1 MAIKD
6 LSPSV
11 LRDFV
16 KSLGWQSLPDGIVDR
31 LYVMHNAAMPRRQI
45 VIPMD
50 QDAPDYAEACELALS
65 KLADLQGMKL
75 ADLIQLAAISRD
87 DSIYYRVTSDGAVD
101 DGLPLS
107 FAASLLLGAE
117 QILLASA
124 CTVLR
129 PEAHHPRLH
138 RAEATQLASHARFGH
153 TERGSFVVRV
163 SCAVD
168 AMETTSVPDLA
179 HANESFVRMTML
191 SARNGVRQLVRAI
204 EEDSLS
210 RFVDSQRAAASPVVS
225 SNLCEALTR
234 LHNDDVRNNI
244 DMSFRWATTVALPQ
258 DAAAGESI
266 RIRSDYFGRIDDV
279 RRELGAVELD
289 RDDVFIGT
297 VEHLNG
303 EFDIEGNRAGEVV
316 MALLLRGG
324 AIIKA
329 RVVLDQEQYARAVA
343 AHLDDRA
350 LVRVAG
356 RLRPGR
362 QPRTLTDVT
371 SFILIGPGPG

>member
-6 LSPSV
+6 LSPSG

-16 KSLGWQSLPDGIVDR
+16 KSLGWQSLPDGLVDR
-31 LYVMHNAAMPRRQI
+31 LYVLHHAAAPRRQI

-75 ADLIQLAAISRD
+75 EDLIQLAAISHD
-87 DSIYYRVTSDGAVD
+87 DSIYYRVTSSGSFD

-129 PEAHHPRLH
+129 PQTHHPRLH
-138 RAEATQLASHARFGH
+138 RAEATQLAGHARFGH

-163 SCAVD
+163 SCPVD
-168 AMETTSVPDLA
+168 AMETPSVHDLA

-191 SARNGVRQLVRAI
+191 TARNGVRQLVKAI
-204 EEDSLS
+204 EEDALS
-210 RFVDSQRAAASPVVS
+210 RFVDSQKAAASPLVS

-234 LHNDDVRNNI
+234 LHDDDMRNNI

-258 DAAAGESI
+258 DAGAGESI

-279 RRELGAVELD
+279 RQELRAVERE

-303 EFDIEGNRAGEVV
+303 EFDFEGNRAGEIVV
-316 MALLLRGG
+316 ALLLREGE
-324 AIIKA
+324 IIKA
-329 RVVLDQEQYARAVA
+329 RVVLDQEQYARAVI

-350 LVRVAG
+350 LVRIAG
-356 RLRPGR
+356 RLHPGR
-362 QPRTLTDVT
+362 QPRTITDVT
-371 SFILIGPGPG
+371 SFILIGSSPR

>member
-6 LSPSV
+6 LSPSG

-16 KSLGWQSLPDGIVDR
+16 KSLGWQSLPDGLVDR
-31 LYVMHNAAMPRRQI
+31 LYVMHHAAAPRRQI

-87 DSIYYRVTSDGAVD
+87 DSIYYRVTSNASFD

-107 FAASLLLGAE
+107 FAASLLMGAE

-129 PEAHHPRLH
+129 PQTHHPRLH
-138 RAEATQLASHARFGH
+138 RAEAAQLAGHARFGH

-163 SCAVD
+163 SCPVD
-168 AMETTSVPDLA
+168 AMETPFVHDLA

-191 SARNGVRQLVRAI
+191 TARNGVRQLVRAI
-204 EEDSLS
+204 EEDTLS
-210 RFVDSQRAAASPVVS
+210 RFVDSQRAAVSPLVS

-234 LHNDDVRNNI
+234 LHNDDVHNNI

-258 DAAAGESI
+258 DAGTGESI

-279 RRELGAVELD
+279 RQELRAVERD
-289 RDDVFIGT
+289 REDVFIGT

-303 EFDIEGNRAGEVV
+303 EFDIEGNRAGEIVV
-316 MALLLRGG
+316 ALLLREGE
-324 AIIKA
+324 IIKA
-329 RVVLDQEQYARAVA
+329 RVVLDQEQYARAVT

-350 LVRVAG
+350 LVRIAG

-362 QPRTLTDVT
+362 QPRTMTDVT
-371 SFILIGPGPG
+371 SFILIGSSPR

>member
-1 MAIKD
+1 MALKD
-6 LSPSV
+6 LSPSG

-16 KSLGWQSLPDGIVDR
+16 KSLGWESLPDGIVDR
-31 LYVMHNAAMPRRQI
+31 LYVLHHADMPRRQI

-65 KLADLQGMKL
+65 KLADLQGMTL

-87 DSIYYRVTSDGAVD
+87 DSIYYRVTSSGAVD

-129 PEAHHPRLH
+129 PQTHHPRLH
-138 RAEATQLASHARFGH
+138 RAEATQLAGHARFGH

-163 SCAVD
+163 SCPVD
-168 AMETTSVPDLA
+168 AMETPSLPDLT
-179 HANESFVRMTML
+179 HTKESFVRRTML
-191 SARNGVRQLVRAI
+191 TARNGVRQLVKAI
-204 EEDSLS
+204 EEDTLS
-210 RFVDSQRAAASPVVS
+210 RFVDSQRAAASPIVS

-258 DAAAGESI
+258 DATAGETI
-266 RIRSDYFGRIDDV
+266 TIRSDYFGRIDDV
-279 RRELGAVELD
+279 RQELRAVERD

-303 EFDIEGNRAGEVV
+303 EFSIEGNRAGEVV
-316 MALLLRGG
+316 VALLLREGE
-324 AIIKA
+324 IIKA
-329 RVVLDQEQYARAVA
+329 RVLLDQEQYARAVT

-350 LVRVAG
+350 LVRIAG

-362 QPRTLTDVT
+362 QPRTMTDVT
-371 SFILIGPGPG
+371 SFVLIGPGLG

>member
-6 LSPSV
+6 LSPSA

-16 KSLGWQSLPDGIVDR
+16 KSLGWQSLPDGTVDR
-31 LYVMHNAAMPRRQI
+31 LYVLHHAAAPRRRI

-50 QDAPDYAEACELALS
+50 QDAPDYADACELALS

-75 ADLIQLAAISRD
+75 ADLIQLAAISSD
-87 DSIYYRVTSDGAVD
+87 DSIYYRVTSSGAVD

-129 PEAHHPRLH
+129 PQTHHPRLH
-138 RAEATQLASHARFGH
+138 RAEATQLASHAQFGH

-163 SCAVD
+163 SCPVD
-168 AMETTSVPDLA
+168 AMETPSMPDLA
-179 HANESFVRMTML
+179 QENESFVRMTML
-191 SARNGVRQLVRAI
+191 TARSGVRQLVRAI
-204 EEDSLS
+204 EEDTLS
-210 RFVDSQRAAASPVVS
+210 RFVDSQRAAASPIVS

-244 DMSFRWATTVALPQ
+244 DMSFRWATTVPLPQ
-258 DAAAGESI
+258 DAATGESI
-266 RIRSDYFGRIDDV
+266 RIRSDFFGRIDDV
-279 RRELGAVELD
+279 RRELRAIELD

-316 MALLLRGG
+316 VALLLREGE
-324 AIIKA
+324 IIKA

-350 LVRVAG
+350 LVRIAG

-371 SFILIGPGPG
+371 SFILIGPGLG

>member
-6 LSPSV
+6 LSPSA

-31 LYVMHNAAMPRRQI
+31 LYVLHHAAAPRRRI

-75 ADLIQLAAISRD
+75 ADLIQLAAISSD
-87 DSIYYRVTSDGAVD
+87 DSIYYRVTSSGAVD

-129 PEAHHPRLH
+129 PQTHHPRLH
-138 RAEATQLASHARFGH
+138 RAEATQLASHAQFGH

-163 SCAVD
+163 SCPVD
-168 AMETTSVPDLA
+168 AMETPSMPDLA
-179 HANESFVRMTML
+179 QENESFVRMTML
-191 SARNGVRQLVRAI
+191 TARSGVRQLVRAI
-204 EEDSLS
+204 EEDTLS
-210 RFVDSQRAAASPVVS
+210 RFVDSQRAAASPIVS

-244 DMSFRWATTVALPQ
+244 DMSFRWATTVPLPQ
-258 DAAAGESI
+258 DAATGESI
-266 RIRSDYFGRIDDV
+266 RIRSDFFGRIDDV
-279 RRELGAVELD
+279 RRELRAIELD

-316 MALLLRGG
+316 VALLLREGE
-324 AIIKA
+324 IIKA

-350 LVRVAG
+350 LVRIAG

-371 SFILIGPGPG
+371 SFILIGPGLG

>member
-1 MAIKD
+1 MSCIT
-6 LSPSV
+6 P
-11 LRDFV
+11 
-16 KSLGWQSLPDGIVDR
+16 
-31 LYVMHNAAMPRRQI
+31 PRRAARSSFPWI
-45 VIPMD
+45 M
-50 QDAPDYAEACELALS
+50 DAPDYAEACELALS

-75 ADLIQLAAISRD
+75 EDLIQLAAISHD
-87 DSIYYRVTSDGAVD
+87 DSIYYRVTSSGSFD

-129 PEAHHPRLH
+129 PQTHHPRLH
-138 RAEATQLASHARFGH
+138 RAEATQLAGHARFGH

-163 SCAVD
+163 SCPVD
-168 AMETTSVPDLA
+168 AMETPSVHDLA

-191 SARNGVRQLVRAI
+191 TARNGVRQLVKAI
-204 EEDSLS
+204 EEDALS
-210 RFVDSQRAAASPVVS
+210 RFVDSQKAAASPLVS

-234 LHNDDVRNNI
+234 LHDDDMRNNI

-258 DAAAGESI
+258 DAGAGESI

-279 RRELGAVELD
+279 RQELRAVERE

-303 EFDIEGNRAGEVV
+303 EFDFEGNRAGEIVV
-316 MALLLRGG
+316 ALLLREGE
-324 AIIKA
+324 IIKA
-329 RVVLDQEQYARAVA
+329 RVVLDQEQYARAVI

-350 LVRVAG
+350 LVRIAG
-356 RLRPGR
+356 RLHPGR
-362 QPRTLTDVT
+362 QPRTITDVT
-371 SFILIGPGPG
+371 SFILIGSSPR

>member
-6 LSPSV
+6 LSPSA

-31 LYVMHNAAMPRRQI
+31 LYVLHHAAAPRRQI

-75 ADLIQLAAISRD
+75 ADLIQLAAISSD
-87 DSIYYRVTSDGAVD
+87 DSIYYRVTSSGAVD

-124 CTVLR
+124 CTVWS
-129 PEAHHPRLH
+129 PQPHHPRLH
-138 RAEATQLASHARFGH
+138 RAEATQLAGHARFGH

-163 SCAVD
+163 SCPVD
-168 AMETTSVPDLA
+168 AMETPSMPDLA
-179 HANESFVRMTML
+179 QENESFVRMTML
-191 SARNGVRQLVRAI
+191 TARNGVRQLVKAI
-204 EEDSLS
+204 EEDTLS
-210 RFVDSQRAAASPVVS
+210 RFVDSQRAAASPIVS

-244 DMSFRWATTVALPQ
+244 DMSFRWATTVPLPQ
-258 DAAAGESI
+258 DAATGESI
-266 RIRSDYFGRIDDV
+266 RIRSDFFGRIDDV
-279 RRELGAVELD
+279 RRELRAIELD

-303 EFDIEGNRAGEVV
+303 EFDIERNRAGEVV
-316 MALLLRGG
+316 VALLLREGE
-324 AIIKA
+324 IIKA

-350 LVRVAG
+350 LVRIAG

-371 SFILIGPGPG
+371 SFILIGPGLG

>member
-1 MAIKD
+1 MALKD
-6 LSPSV
+6 LSPAS

-16 KSLGWQSLPDGIVDR
+16 KSLGWQSLPDGTVDG
-31 LYVMHNAAMPRRQI
+31 LYVLQHAALPRRQI

-87 DSIYYRVTSDGAVD
+87 DSMYYRVTSCDYVD

-117 QILLASA
+117 QVLLASA

-129 PEAHHPRLH
+129 PQTHHPRLH
-138 RAEATQLASHARFGH
+138 RGEATQLAGHARFAH

-163 SCAVD
+163 SCPVD
-168 AMETTSVPDLA
+168 AMETPSALT
-179 HANESFVRMTML
+179 HMNESFVRMTML
-191 SARNGVRQLVRAI
+191 TARNGVRQLVEAI
-204 EEDSLS
+204 ESDTLTS
-210 RFVDSQRAAASPVVS
+210 FVDSQKLADSPIVS

-258 DAAAGESI
+258 NVAAGENI
-266 RIRSDYFGRIDDV
+266 RIQSNYFGRIDDV
-279 RRELGAVELD
+279 RRELRAVERD

-316 MALLLRGG
+316 VALLLRDDET
-324 AIIKA
+324 IKA
-329 RVVLDQEQYARAVA
+329 RVLLDQEQYARAVA
-343 AHLDDRA
+343 AHLDDRTF
-350 LVRVAG
+350 VRIAG

-362 QPRTLTDVT
+362 QPRTLIDVT
-371 SFILIGPGPG
+371 SFSLIGPS

>member
-6 LSPSV
+6 LSPSA

-31 LYVMHNAAMPRRQI
+31 LYVMHHADVPRRQI

-75 ADLIQLAAISRD
+75 AELIQLAAISRD
-87 DSIYYRVTSDGAVD
+87 DSVYYRVTSSGSVD

-107 FAASLLLGAE
+107 FASSLLQGAE

-129 PEAHHPRLH
+129 PQTHHPRLH
-138 RAEATQLASHARFGH
+138 RAEAAQLAGHARFGH
-153 TERGSFVVRV
+153 TERGSFVMRV
-163 SCAVD
+163 SCPVD
-168 AMETTSVPDLA
+168 AMQTPSVPDLA
-179 HANESFVRMTML
+179 YANDSFVRMTML
-191 SARNGVRQLVRAI
+191 TARNGVRQLVNAI

-210 RFVDSQRAAASPVVS
+210 RFVDSQRAAASPIVS

-234 LHNDDVRNNI
+234 LHSDDVRNNI
-244 DMSFRWATTVALPQ
+244 DMSFRWATTVALPR
-258 DAAAGESI
+258 DATADESI
-266 RIRSDYFGRIDDV
+266 RIRSDYFARIDEV
-279 RRELGAVELD
+279 RQELRAVERD

-316 MALLLRGG
+316 MALLLREGE
-324 AIIKA
+324 IIKA
-329 RVVLDQEQYARAVA
+329 RVVLDQEQYARAVT

-350 LVRVAG
+350 LVRIAG

-362 QPRTLTDVT
+362 QPRTMTDVT
-371 SFILIGPGPG
+371 SFILIGPGLG

>member
-6 LSPSV
+6 LSPSA

-31 LYVMHNAAMPRRQI
+31 LYVLHHAAAPRRQI

-50 QDAPDYAEACELALS
+50 QDAPDYAEACELTLS

-75 ADLIQLAAISRD
+75 VNLIQLAAISSD
-87 DSIYYRVTSDGAVD
+87 DSIYYRVTSSGAVD

-129 PEAHHPRLH
+129 PQTHHPRLH

-163 SCAVD
+163 SCPVD
-168 AMETTSVPDLA
+168 AMETPSMPDLA
-179 HANESFVRMTML
+179 QENESFVRMTML
-191 SARNGVRQLVRAI
+191 TARSGVRQLVRAI
-204 EEDSLS
+204 EEDTLS
-210 RFVDSQRAAASPVVS
+210 RFVDSQRAAASPIVS

-244 DMSFRWATTVALPQ
+244 DMSFRWATTVPLPQ
-258 DAAAGESI
+258 DAATGESI
-266 RIRSDYFGRIDDV
+266 RIRSDFFGRIDDV
-279 RRELGAVELD
+279 RRELRAIELD

-303 EFDIEGNRAGEVV
+303 GFDIEGNRAGEVV
-316 MALLLRGG
+316 MALLLREGE
-324 AIIKA
+324 IIKA
-329 RVVLDQEQYARAVA
+329 RVVVDQEQYARAVA

-350 LVRVAG
+350 LVRIAG

-371 SFILIGPGPG
+371 SFILIGPGLG

>member
-6 LSPSV
+6 LSPSA

-31 LYVMHNAAMPRRQI
+31 LYVLHHAAAPRRRI

-75 ADLIQLAAISRD
+75 ADLIQLAAISSD
-87 DSIYYRVTSDGAVD
+87 DSIYYRVTSSGAVD

-129 PEAHHPRLH
+129 PQTHHPRLH

-163 SCAVD
+163 SCPVD
-168 AMETTSVPDLA
+168 AMETPSMPDLA
-179 HANESFVRMTML
+179 QENESFVRMTML
-191 SARNGVRQLVRAI
+191 TARSGVRQLVRAI
-204 EEDSLS
+204 EEDTLS
-210 RFVDSQRAAASPVVS
+210 RFVDSQRAAASPIVS

-244 DMSFRWATTVALPQ
+244 DMSFRWATTVPLPQ
-258 DAAAGESI
+258 DAATGESI
-266 RIRSDYFGRIDDV
+266 RIRSDFFGRIDDV
-279 RRELGAVELD
+279 RRELRAIELD

-316 MALLLRGG
+316 VALLLREGE
-324 AIIKA
+324 IIKA

-350 LVRVAG
+350 LVRIAG

-371 SFILIGPGPG
+371 SFILIGPGLG

>member
-6 LSPSV
+6 LSPSA

-31 LYVMHNAAMPRRQI
+31 LYVLHHAAAPRRQI

-75 ADLIQLAAISRD
+75 ADLIQLAAISSD
-87 DSIYYRVTSDGAVD
+87 DSIYYRVTSSGAVD

-129 PEAHHPRLH
+129 PQTHHPRLH
-138 RAEATQLASHARFGH
+138 RAEATQLASHAQFGH

-163 SCAVD
+163 SCPVD
-168 AMETTSVPDLA
+168 AMETPSMPDLA
-179 HANESFVRMTML
+179 QENESFVRMTML
-191 SARNGVRQLVRAI
+191 TARSGVRQLVRAI
-204 EEDSLS
+204 EEDTLS
-210 RFVDSQRAAASPVVS
+210 RFVDSQRAAASPIVS

-244 DMSFRWATTVALPQ
+244 DMSFRWATTVPLPQ
-258 DAAAGESI
+258 DAATGESI
-266 RIRSDYFGRIDDV
+266 RIRSDFFGRIDDV
-279 RRELGAVELD
+279 RRELRAIELD

-316 MALLLRGG
+316 VALLLREGE
-324 AIIKA
+324 IIKA

-350 LVRVAG
+350 LVRIAG

-371 SFILIGPGPG
+371 SFILIGPGLG

>member
-1 MAIKD
+1 MALKD
-6 LSPSV
+6 LSPSG

-16 KSLGWQSLPDGIVDR
+16 KSLGWESLPDGIVDR
-31 LYVMHNAAMPRRQI
+31 LYVLHHAAMPRRQI

-75 ADLIQLAAISRD
+75 ADLLQLAAISRD
-87 DSIYYRVTSDGAVD
+87 DSIYYRVTSSGAVD

-129 PEAHHPRLH
+129 PQTHHPRLH
-138 RAEATQLASHARFGH
+138 RAEATQLAGHARFGH

-163 SCAVD
+163 SCPVD
-168 AMETTSVPDLA
+168 AMETPSLHDLA
-179 HANESFVRMTML
+179 HTKESFVRMTML
-191 SARNGVRQLVRAI
+191 TARNGVRQLVKAI
-204 EEDSLS
+204 EEDTLS
-210 RFVDSQRAAASPVVS
+210 RFVDSQRAAASPIVS

-234 LHNDDVRNNI
+234 LHNDDMRNNI

-258 DAAAGESI
+258 DATADETI

-279 RRELGAVELD
+279 RQELRAVELD

-303 EFDIEGNRAGEVV
+303 EFSMEGNRAGEVV
-316 MALLLRGG
+316 VALLLREGE
-324 AIIKA
+324 IIKA
-329 RVVLDQEQYARAVA
+329 RVLLDQEQYARAVT

-350 LVRVAG
+350 LVRIAG

-362 QPRTLTDVT
+362 QPRTMTDVT
-371 SFILIGPGPG
+371 SFVLVGPGLG

>member
-6 LSPSV
+6 LSPSG

-31 LYVMHNAAMPRRQI
+31 LYVLHHADVPRRQI

-87 DSIYYRVTSDGAVD
+87 DSVYYRVTSSRSIDE
-101 DGLPLS
+101 GLPLS
-107 FAASLLLGAE
+107 FAASLLQGAE

-129 PEAHHPRLH
+129 PQTHHPRLH
-138 RAEATQLASHARFGH
+138 RAEATQLAGHARFGH

-163 SCAVD
+163 SCPVD
-168 AMETTSVPDLA
+168 AMETPAVPDLA
-179 HANESFVRMTML
+179 HTNDSFVRMTML
-191 SARNGVRQLVRAI
+191 TARNAVRQLVNAI
-204 EEDSLS
+204 EEDTLN
-210 RFVDSQRAAASPVVS
+210 RFVDSQRAAAAPVVS

-234 LHNDDVRNNI
+234 LHNDDMRNNI
-244 DMSFRWATTVALPQ
+244 DMSFRWATTVALPH
-258 DAAAGESI
+258 DATAGENI
-266 RIRSDYFGRIDDV
+266 RIPSDYFGRIDEV
-279 RRELGAVELD
+279 RQELRAVERD

-303 EFDIEGNRAGEVV
+303 EFDIAGNRAGEVV
-316 MALLLRGG
+316 VALLLREGE
-324 AIIKA
+324 IIKA
-329 RVVLDQEQYARAVA
+329 RVVLNQEQYAKAVA

-350 LVRVAG
+350 LVRIAG

-362 QPRTLTDVT
+362 QPRTLTEVT
-371 SFILIGPGPG
+371 SFMLIGPELG

>member
-6 LSPSV
+6 LSPSA

-31 LYVMHNAAMPRRQI
+31 LYVLHHAAAPRRQI

-50 QDAPDYAEACELALS
+50 QDAPDYADACELALS

-75 ADLIQLAAISRD
+75 ADLIQLAAISSD
-87 DSIYYRVTSDGAVD
+87 DSIYYRVTSSGAVD

-129 PEAHHPRLH
+129 PQTHHPRLH
-138 RAEATQLASHARFGH
+138 RAEATQLASHAQFGH

-163 SCAVD
+163 SCPVD
-168 AMETTSVPDLA
+168 AMETPSMPDLA
-179 HANESFVRMTML
+179 QENESFVRMTML
-191 SARNGVRQLVRAI
+191 TARSGVRQLVRAI
-204 EEDSLS
+204 EEDTLS
-210 RFVDSQRAAASPVVS
+210 RFVDSQRAAASPIVS

-244 DMSFRWATTVALPQ
+244 DMSFRWATTVPLPQ
-258 DAAAGESI
+258 DAATGESI
-266 RIRSDYFGRIDDV
+266 RIRSDFFGRIDDV
-279 RRELGAVELD
+279 RRELRAIELD

-316 MALLLRGG
+316 VALLLREGE
-324 AIIKA
+324 IIKA

-350 LVRVAG
+350 LVRIAG

-371 SFILIGPGPG
+371 SFILIGPGLG

>member
-6 LSPSV
+6 LSPSG

-16 KSLGWQSLPDGIVDR
+16 KSLGWESLPDGIVDR
-31 LYVMHNAAMPRRQI
+31 LYVMHHAAAPRRQI

-75 ADLIQLAAISRD
+75 ADLVQLAAISRD
-87 DSIYYRVTSDGAVD
+87 DSIYYRVTSGGSVD

-129 PEAHHPRLH
+129 PQTHHPRLH
-138 RAEATQLASHARFGH
+138 RAEATQLAGHARFGH

-163 SCAVD
+163 SCPVD
-168 AMETTSVPDLA
+168 AMETPSMPDLA
-179 HANESFVRMTML
+179 HANDSFVRMTML
-191 SARNGVRQLVRAI
+191 TARNGVRQLVRAI
-204 EEDSLS
+204 EEDGLS
-210 RFVDSQRAAASPVVS
+210 RFVDSQKAAASPVVS

-258 DAAAGESI
+258 DATPGENI

-279 RRELGAVELD
+279 RRELRAVERD

-316 MALLLRGG
+316 VALLLREGE
-324 AIIKA
+324 IIKA
-329 RVVLDQEQYARAVA
+329 RVVLDQEQYARAVT
-343 AHLDDRA
+343 AHLDDRT
-350 LVRVAG
+350 LVRIAG

-362 QPRTLTDVT
+362 QPRTMTDVT
-371 SFILIGPGPG
+371 SFILIGPGLG